1 MCTGVQ
7 LVLGLFPLIPEPVGM
22 GTFSFLFST
31 HPAPPIA
38 GYLQLLST
46 GHGPSRRLGS
56 SCCPSAPSPS
66 YLRNGPGSRKAVTEQ
81 RLVGGREKPVKSDS
95 THWLTELSLLWDTDV
110 WSGTQSW
117 GPSTSSDVPTLLG
130 PEMDLGSVS
139 LRVRHQQATPWPN
152 VQGRGRGRRPL
163 DGEEKGQDSIGG
175 GGEEKERER
184 RAGGGRPGP
193 PCRKP
198 Q

>member
-117 GPSTSSDVPTLLG
+117 GPSTSSDMPMFWMYLCYNLKKVSILECLLFC
-130 PEMDLGSVS
+130 SVAVNHAH
-139 LRVRHQQATPWPN
+139 RNGHV
-152 VQGRGRGRRPL
+152 
-163 DGEEKGQDSIGG
+163 DSCLL
-175 GGEEKERER
+175 K
-184 RAGGGRPGP
+184 
-193 PCRKP
+193 
-198 Q
+198 